1 MYSESTIVI
10 CDSCKGSGKKQLS
23 ERYDHHHKYDWVWET
38 VCPSCGG
45 HGRLWKV
52 VGTSYR
58 QLSEEDLK
66 LIPKPEE
73 AD

>member
-1 MYSESTIVI
+1 MSFERTIVI
-10 CDSCKGSGKKQLS
+10 CDSCKGSGKKQHS
-23 ERYDHHHKYDWVWET
+23 ERYDWAWDE
-38 VCPSCGG
+38 VCPICGG